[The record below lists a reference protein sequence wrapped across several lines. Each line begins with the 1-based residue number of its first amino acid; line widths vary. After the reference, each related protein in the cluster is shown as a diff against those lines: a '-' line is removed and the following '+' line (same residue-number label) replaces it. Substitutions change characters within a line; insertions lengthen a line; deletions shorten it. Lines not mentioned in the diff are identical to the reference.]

1 MKCRLHVCVDL
12 VPHEEHV
19 PTFVSTGTD
28 GEAADRKLR
37 TRVTLKCPVLG
48 CSVVDVLYDPE
59 RKTPTLCRICRRVS
73 VAGSDS
79 MCPKCRS
86 KYNAEHARPKRKHVS
101 RASADP
107 YRPRLQV
114 GPS

>member
-1 MKCRLHVCVDL
+1 MKCRLHVCVEL

-59 RKTPTLCRICRRVS
+59 KKDPLKCRICKRVS
-73 VAGSDS
+73 VMIRGALRYSCG
-79 MCPKCRS
+79 PKYR
-86 KYNAEHARPKRKHVS
+86 ARHPKQKRHHVS
-101 RASADP
+101 RGTADGHG
-107 YRPRLQV
+107 PRLSV
-114 GPS
+114 GP